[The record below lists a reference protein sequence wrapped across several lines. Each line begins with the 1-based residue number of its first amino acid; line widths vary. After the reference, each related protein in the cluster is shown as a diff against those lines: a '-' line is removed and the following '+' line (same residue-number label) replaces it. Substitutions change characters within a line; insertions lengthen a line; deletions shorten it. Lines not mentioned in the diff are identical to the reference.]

1 VSAIINN
8 LNIEISLMLT
18 YILFAAG
25 FVILIF
31 AAKFLVDGASSIG
44 IKAGLS
50 QFVIGLTVVALG
62 TSLPE
67 LVINVLAS
75 VDGNTGLAI
84 GNVLGSNIMN
94 TLLILGIT
102 AIIFPIKV
110 QSIVCKRDSWINLF
124 AILILAI
131 MANDLF
137 FGKEKHVISTL
148 DGTILLVFFIIMLY
162 ILFFKSGKQ
171 DTADADD
178 IKSYSLLK
186 SILLVIVGSL
196 GLFFGGK
203 WIVEG
208 AISISMDMGVSQS
221 TVGLTLVAM
230 ATSLPELVTSVVAA
244 SKKNTDIAIGN
255 VFGSNIFNIFL
266 VLGVSATIHPID
278 FDSNL
283 NIEIGLLL
291 VASIFLMI
299 VIRVGSTKRTI
310 TRLEGILLTIGYFIF
325 LFWSIFS

>member
-1 VSAIINN
+1 
-8 LNIEISLMLT
+8 MLT
-18 YILFAAG
+18 YILFATG

-31 AAKFLVDGASSIG
+31 GAKFLVDGASSIG

-75 VDGNTGLAI
+75 IDGNTGLAI

-137 FGKEKHVISTL
+137 FGQEKNVIGTL

-162 ILFFKSGKQ
+162 ILFFKSGKHAVAG
-171 DTADADD
+171 DEGV
-178 IKSYSLLK
+178 KSYSLLK
-186 SILLVIVGSL
+186 SIFLVIVGIL

-208 AISISMDMGVSQS
+208 AISISTDMGVSQS

-266 VLGVSATIHPID
+266 VLGVSATINPID
-278 FDSNL
+278 FDSSL
-283 NIEIGLLL
+283 NFEIGLLL
-291 VASIFLMI
+291 VASLFLMI